1 MLCVYQ
7 QMTLPALSEVQIFF
21 FFFLISQ
28 YPQPLQRAELFE
40 LKQTAAEQ
48 KGALTSASRDVA
60 C

>member
-7 QMTLPALSEVQIFF
+7 QMTLPALSEGQIF

-28 YPQPLQRAELFE
+28 YPQPLQRGELFE

-48 KGALTSASRDVA
+48 KGALASAS
-60 C
+60 